1 MFPATLAALL
11 ELRSIATH
19 LWLGRHVG
27 LVTWVRLGMS
37 VIGACS
43 ILGLGLIADRLFG
56 RRVALAAAWTAALFV
71 PMIDVGA
78 ALYSESLLVPL
89 MIGATA
95 ATIEYRRTRRP
106 WLLVAAGVMTGLCA
120 LTHSDGIVLVLPLGL
135 ALWPRGRPSRE
146 ALVPVAALLAGM
158 VLVIFPW
165 TVRNAAK
172 FDAFVPLSTSLGNT
186 MAGTYNSV
194 SASMSPPGIWLIPSK
209 RREYK
214 PIFRAHPVNG
224 PAQDTALIHRALDY
238 IGQHPGYVPDVALG
252 NTLHL
257 LQLVLF
263 KREEASLRQAHEPVW
278 TLYLQT
284 GCFWLLCLAAVAGCF
299 TRAARAAPT
308 TRWLW
313 LIPGLMY
320 LAVLFMGADLSG
332 SIPDRSVPDSARRM
346 RDRRRRRPLPHA
358 RHAGRRLTRRDTA
371 RPGHGALEHLDRAL
385 RLADAREPGVGRQQ
399 DSVERLGQRDGG
411 CARHAIRGLFRAAPM
426 RAPAAG
432 GVRSARPATPRDR
445 RPPSPRQSRRT
456 AGAGAHA

>member
-1 MFPATLAALL
+1 MGPHLRWPSGVVLAAGAGLLARVVYVLATRHFRPVGDNWGYLMRAEYLQAHGHLWPITYNGRTHPDAYWPPVFPATLAALL

-56 RRVALAAAWTAALFV
+56 RRVALAAAWTAALSV
-71 PMIDVGA
+71 PIIDVGA

-224 PAQDTALIHRALDY
+224 PAQDTALIHRALHY
-238 IGQHPGYVPDVALG
+238 IGHTPATYPTSPSATRSISSSSCSSNARRPRSGRRTNRSGPS
-252 NTLHL
+252 TC
-257 LQLVLF
+257 
-263 KREEASLRQAHEPVW
+263 RR
-278 TLYLQT
+278 

-299 TRAARAAPT
+299 TRAARAAP
-308 TRWLW
+308 RWLW

-320 LAVLFMGADLSG
+320 LAVLFMGADTSRF
-332 SIPDRSVPDSARRM
+332 RSPIDPFLILLAACAIDAV
-346 RDRRRRRPLPHA
+346 
-358 RHAGRRLTRRDTA
+358 AGRYRT
-371 RPGHGALEHLDRAL
+371 H
-385 RLADAREPGVGRQQ
+385 
-399 DSVERLGQRDGG
+399 
-411 CARHAIRGLFRAAPM
+411 
-426 RAPAAG
+426 
-432 GVRSARPATPRDR
+432 ATP
-445 RPPSPRQSRRT
+445 
-456 AGAGAHA
+456 AGD